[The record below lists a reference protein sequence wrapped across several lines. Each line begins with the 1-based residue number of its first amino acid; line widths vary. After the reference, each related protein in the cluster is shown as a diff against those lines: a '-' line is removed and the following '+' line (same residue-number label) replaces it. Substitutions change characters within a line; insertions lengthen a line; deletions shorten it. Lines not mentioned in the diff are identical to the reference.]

1 MSQSSPGWSIYWAI
15 NIHLRCPGV
24 VQNHLNNPRVQYVSE
39 IGESDEKSGNSE
51 KTKSVAKND
60 ISIVEEL
67 DRTGSNRNTA
77 VSVMLPC
84 TLQFNFIPF
93 LFNDDSIFCHR
104 LLYREPYHAF
114 KNRKNTRITL
124 LYANIPPWTILIYF
138 PSIIQKN
145 WNPAACR
152 FFSTLAM
159 TENGGLD
166 QITIWSD
173 DEMLTQENAI
183 FKNHRL
189 NKKFKQLSPT

>member
-114 KNRKNTRITL
+114 KKSQKYSNHTIICKYTSLNYFDLFSFDHSKKLESSCLPIFQHPCDDRKRRVGSN
-124 LYANIPPWTILIYF
+124 NDLI
-138 PSIIQKN
+138 
-145 WNPAACR
+145 R
-152 FFSTLAM
+152 RR
-159 TENGGLD
+159 
-166 QITIWSD
+166 
-173 DEMLTQENAI
+173 NADSRECN
-183 FKNHRL
+183 F
-189 NKKFKQLSPT
+189 